1 MVTYQPRLTDF
12 KRQWFLVDAEDVVLG
27 RLATHV
33 VNLLTGKGKPV
44 WTPFLDVGDHVIIV
58 NAEKI
63 RLTGNKL
70 EQKIYYRH
78 SGYPGGIK
86 AVKAKDFRS
95 KRADRMVEVAVKG
108 MLPKNRLGRAM
119 AKKLKVYRGD
129 THPHSSQRPETSLV
143 QG

>member
-1 MVTYQPRLTDF
+1 MATYQPRLTDF
-12 KRQWFLVDAEDVVLG
+12 KRQWFLVDAADVVLG

-58 NAEKI
+58 NAEKV

-129 THPHSSQRPETSLV
+129 THPHSSQRPEISMV

>member
-129 THPHSSQRPETSLV
+129 THPHSSQRPEISMV

>member
-129 THPHSSQRPETSLV
+129 THPHSSQLPETSLV

>member
-1 MVTYQPRLTDF
+1 MVTYQPRVADL
-12 KRQWFLVDAEDVVLG
+12 KRQWFLVDAQDVVLG

-33 VNLLTGKGKPV
+33 ANLLAGKGKPV

-95 KRADRMVEVAVKG
+95 KRADRMVEIAVKG

-129 THPHSSQRPETSLV
+129 THPHSSQQPETSLV